1 MSVRRCHGWRTRPLA
16 LLHIR
21 LCRTCFLMWRC
32 DEIGYEIIGDPTDYP
47 IVAIR
52 FETPVGDL
60 FVLACVHEGCHT
72 LSLHGLHI
80 HGAAPNAVGSAN
92 LRTLGR
98 VIMEELGYDGLI
110 VQGAGRT
117 TGTRAGPSP
126 RPVRLRRQ
134 RDRSSES

>member
-1 MSVRRCHGWRTRPLA
+1 
-16 LLHIR
+16 
-21 LCRTCFLMWRC
+21 MWRC

-60 FVLACVHEGCHT
+60 FVLACVHEGCRT

-80 HGAAPNAVGSAN
+80 HGAAPNAVGIAN

-98 VIMEELGYDGLI
+98 VIMEELGYDELI

-117 TGTRAGPSP
+117 TGEGAGPSP
-126 RPVRLRRQ
+126 RQVRLRRQ
-134 RDRSSES
+134 RDGSSSASS